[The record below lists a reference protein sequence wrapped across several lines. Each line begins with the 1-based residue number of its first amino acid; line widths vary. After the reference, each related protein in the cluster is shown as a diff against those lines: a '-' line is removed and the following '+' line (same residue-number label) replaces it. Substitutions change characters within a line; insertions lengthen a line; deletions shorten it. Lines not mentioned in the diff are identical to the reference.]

1 MERSCTGGLILG
13 SGEMMGRKEG
23 AMENGC
29 LEMRGDGP
37 GLLRWLTVAADLII
51 MVLKDRTA
59 QVREFFQTMEL
70 ASGKNKY
77 IK

>member
-1 MERSCTGGLILG
+1 METSGTGGLMLG
-13 SGEMMGRKEG
+13 SGEMMEREEG

-29 LEMRGDGP
+29 LEMRGDEP
-37 GLLRWLTVAADLII
+37 DLLRWLTVPVDLII

-59 QVREFFQTMEL
+59 QVRESLQVMEL
-70 ASGKNKY
+70 ASIILV